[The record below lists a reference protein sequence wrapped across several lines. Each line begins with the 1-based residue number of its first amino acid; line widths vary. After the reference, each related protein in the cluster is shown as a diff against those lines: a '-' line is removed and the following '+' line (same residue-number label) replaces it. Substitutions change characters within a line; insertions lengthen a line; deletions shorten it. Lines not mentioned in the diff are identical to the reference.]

1 VSESEQRVV
10 LHVGVP
16 KSGTTYLQ
24 GLLAANR
31 DLLKNAGILYPFVH
45 PGAMFKGAVEV
56 RGSHEKFGLTAA
68 DVEGEWLALC
78 ERAQEHEGTTIISHE
93 VLAGA
98 NRQQIRTALEPLAGI
113 DIHIVVTARDLGRQA
128 VAHWQEEVKLGATF
142 SFAEF
147 EETQLRADT
156 GPGLGPDDGGIR
168 PHFWYAQDFAD
179 CLDRWA
185 GRMGEGRA
193 HLVPLPRPGVP
204 AEELWHRF
212 ASAAGIPARAIDTSH
227 HAPANPSLGVAEI
240 ALLRAVNAELGDR
253 LDRRTYLQRV
263 KRDYAEGTLAARPGP
278 RPRSP
283 YDLGELFQ
291 EKTARWLQ
299 QVADQHVVIHGDP
312 ADLAPVLAEDGDP
325 RPDDVAVTE
334 DPAAIAA
341 GLVPEPEHR
350 NRRWLGPFHK

>member
-1 VSESEQRVV
+1 MI
-10 LHVGVP
+10 LHVGTP
-16 KSGTTYLQ
+16 KSGTTFLQ
-24 GLLAANR
+24 RAMWHHHAALKEQGFRCVGNRQKDAFLAAI
-31 DLLKNAGILYPFVH
+31 D
-45 PGAMFKGAVEV
+45 V
-56 RGSHEKFGLTAA
+56 RGSHEFWGYSEAHISGRWSA
-68 DVEGEWLALC
+68 VCRQAREYD
-78 ERAQEHEGTTIISHE
+78 GTTIISHE

-128 VAHWQEEVKLGATF
+128 VAHWQEEVKLGATY

-156 GPGLGPDDGGIR
+156 GPGPGPDDGGIR

-193 HLVPLPRPGVP
+193 HLVPLPRPDVP
-204 AEELWHRF
+204 PEELWVRF
-212 ASAAGIPARAIDTSH
+212 ASAAGIVPSIIDTDH

-253 LDRRTYLQRV
+253 LDRRTYLQLV
-263 KRDYAEGTLAARPGP
+263 KRDYAEATLARRPGP
-278 RPRSP
+278 RPRTP
-283 YDLGELFQ
+283 YDLGELFE
-291 EKTARWLQ
+291 EKTARWLS
-299 QVADQHVVIHGDP
+299 QVESQDVVIHGDP
-312 ADLAPVLAEDGDP
+312 GDLAPVLAGEDDP
-325 RPDDVAVTE
+325 RPDDVEVVE
-334 DPAAIAA
+334 DPVAIAA

-350 NRRWLGPFHK
+350 NRRWRGPFHK